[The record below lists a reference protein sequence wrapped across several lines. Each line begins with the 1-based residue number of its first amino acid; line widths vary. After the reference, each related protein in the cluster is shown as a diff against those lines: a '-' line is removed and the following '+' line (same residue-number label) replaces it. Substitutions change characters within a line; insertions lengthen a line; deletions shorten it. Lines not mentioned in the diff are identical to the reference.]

1 MYLMFR
7 NIYIFVVIIVK
18 LIDQYIGDWDYDEIL
33 WNLKFFL
40 FKILKFVIMYIKI
53 KVLKVFL
60 IILFSFEDFFFYYE
74 EDDENLYN
82 RIESI
87 KLIVKDNVF

>member
-60 IILFSFEDFFFYYE
+60 IILFSFEDFFF
-74 EDDENLYN
+74 L
-82 RIESI
+82 
-87 KLIVKDNVF
+87 L

>member
-18 LIDQYIGDWDYDEIL
+18 LIDWYIGDWDYDENL

-60 IILFSFEDFFFYYE
+60 IILFSFEDFFFIM
-74 EDDENLYN
+74 
-82 RIESI
+82 RKMMKICIIEL
-87 KLIVKDNVF
+87 KVLI

>member
-53 KVLKVFL
+53 KVLKVFY
-60 IILFSFEDFFFYYE
+60 FFQF
-74 EDDENLYN
+74 
-82 RIESI
+82 
-87 KLIVKDNVF
+87 

>member
-18 LIDQYIGDWDYDEIL
+18 LIDWYIGDWDYDEIL

-60 IILFSFEDFFFYYE
+60 IILFSFEDFFFIM
-74 EDDENLYN
+74 
-82 RIESI
+82 RKMMKICIIEL
-87 KLIVKDNVF
+87 KVLN

>member
-33 WNLKFFL
+33 WNFKFFL

-53 KVLKVFL
+53 KVLKVFY
-60 IILFSFEDFFFYYE
+60 FFQF
-74 EDDENLYN
+74 
-82 RIESI
+82 
-87 KLIVKDNVF
+87 

>member
-7 NIYIFVVIIVK
+7 NIQIFVVIIVK
-18 LIDQYIGDWDYDEIL
+18 LIDWYICDWDYDEIL

-53 KVLKVFL
+53 KVLKVF
-60 IILFSFEDFFFYYE
+60 
-74 EDDENLYN
+74 
-82 RIESI
+82 
-87 KLIVKDNVF
+87 